1 MGSLD
6 GGSSPDWKAL
16 YLGLVREREEREEF
30 ERTSFLRY
38 LQLCHIHLSQPIR
51 VGRTFPSGRGQVPQP
66 SREIYCPTRLL
77 PWTDCP
83 RLQQGVHDSVCK
95 HLQATAKNAPQ
106 IFTCPHIIKHD
117 GHRVRAPLASE
128 RAMALYERIAVED
141 HVCEITEQLYKI
153 PEARQEFHIGNG
165 IRSWSHANTL
175 EGNMTLNP
183 YPDQDCM
190 HRMDETDSLLMN
202 FKSIPPNELTV
213 ESLRV
218 GLRATKFWEEVV
230 QREEVP
236 TDPGEKLK
244 YNAEQLTG
252 SALTQEYHA
261 MIREGLEYSYLSIGA
276 ARVLLWVPYQDPS
289 TLYYYLCEP
298 NMEINSDDDR
308 SFQQPKSTVSRVLC
322 LILMSSLSTIRDHAW
337 RNCTMAKL
345 HTWITSFDYVRSQI
359 PDEELQQTPPG
370 SEYTGSNAS
379 SEPPSPLHLE
389 CTHKSNDDQIQ
400 KHAAPF
406 CTQKCLLGL
415 QQKGTL
421 DERCPNVDLHRQNQN
436 SSEHLINAKQLV
448 SLLKQQLDE
457 DLDHN
462 ITPYHYGE
470 YATMLKITSFLYGY
484 TVLGKGT
491 TSRLWEKVSR
501 EAEIYG
507 VLKQAQSTAVPVFL
521 GTIDLHNS
529 YFLHRCGAINHILL
543 MGWGG
548 ENLNDEQTKELQHAI
563 KRTRKKVRSLGVIHG
578 NFSHETMLWDTDL
591 LWNPEL
597 QRVLAIDFHRSVL
610 DSRPKEKRV
619 GGNKKR
625 NHGGQVIR
633 SGHDLPLTSSIMQ
646 HVQRTKRH
654 EMRED

>member
-1 MGSLD
+1 
-6 GGSSPDWKAL
+6 
-16 YLGLVREREEREEF
+16 
-30 ERTSFLRY
+30 
-38 LQLCHIHLSQPIR
+38 
-51 VGRTFPSGRGQVPQP
+51 
-66 SREIYCPTRLL
+66 
-77 PWTDCP
+77 
-83 RLQQGVHDSVCK
+83 
-95 HLQATAKNAPQ
+95 
-106 IFTCPHIIKHD
+106 
-117 GHRVRAPLASE
+117 
-128 RAMALYERIAVED
+128 
-141 HVCEITEQLYKI
+141 
-153 PEARQEFHIGNG
+153 
-165 IRSWSHANTL
+165 
-175 EGNMTLNP
+175 
-183 YPDQDCM
+183 
-190 HRMDETDSLLMN
+190 
-202 FKSIPPNELTV
+202 
-213 ESLRV
+213 
-218 GLRATKFWEEVV
+218 
-230 QREEVP
+230 
-236 TDPGEKLK
+236 
-244 YNAEQLTG
+244 
-252 SALTQEYHA
+252 
-261 MIREGLEYSYLSIGA
+261 
-276 ARVLLWVPYQDPS
+276 
-289 TLYYYLCEP
+289 
-298 NMEINSDDDR
+298 
-308 SFQQPKSTVSRVLC
+308 
-322 LILMSSLSTIRDHAW
+322 
-337 RNCTMAKL
+337 MAKL

-406 CTQKCLLGL
+406 YTQKCLLGL

-421 DERCPNVDLHRQNQN
+421 DEKCPNVDLHRQNKN

-529 YFLHRCGAINHILL
+529 YFLHRCGAIQHILL

-578 NFSHETMLWDTDL
+578 NFSHETIPWDTDL

-610 DSRPKEKRV
+610 DSRPNEKRV

-625 NHGGQVIR
+625 NHGGQVSR
-633 SGHDLPLTSSIMQ
+633 NGHDLRLTSSIMQ